1 MSRAW
6 SLTKGAFW
14 RTFGTLVL
22 MVIIYMVISF
32 AISIPFSAP
41 RFIAPS
47 VDPVTGDVLQTRF
60 VVNTAIST
68 VGGVI
73 VSTVALPF
81 VAGVI
86 TLLYIDRRMRKEG
99 LDITLAQQPPA
110 G

>member
-1 MSRAW
+1 M
-6 SLTKGAFW
+6 TCF
-14 RTFGTLVL
+14 
-22 MVIIYMVISF
+22 
-32 AISIPFSAP
+32 
-41 RFIAPS
+41 
-47 VDPVTGDVLQTRF
+47 QTRF

-99 LDITLAQQPPA
+99 LDITLAQQRA
-110 G
+110 SESASGHVTGQ